1 MNDMAVNSI
10 GGVRMLNSR
19 NSRRLFALWLAWFP
33 IAASAH
39 HSLLGYDPG
48 ELIELQGEI
57 TEVFWRNPHVR
68 VSLRTVD
75 ENGEERVWDIESSPV
90 TTMERRGI
98 SSDFFNVGD
107 TIHVAANPSKT
118 FENSLRPVL
127 ITLSNGEAVVFD
139 QESAAANGLLDASS
153 LRANATPLAGD
164 AADSDAT
171 GIFRVWTNRDRHWMQ
186 DVRPWWARVH
196 PLTESAQ
203 QKLDAWDQTTDDP
216 AAQCI
221 PAGMPEAM
229 LMPFPIEF
237 IEAGDEIVLNI
248 EEWDNSRTIHLVD
261 DRNADAPSSHLGY
274 SVGRWEGDTLT
285 VETDQVDY
293 AFFNDQ
299 GIPQSEALTIVERFT
314 LSENDTKL
322 DWMATVTDPETF
334 TEPISMPEFH
344 WDWIPGQELKLYNC
358 TVDDE

>member
-1 MNDMAVNSI
+1 M
-10 GGVRMLNSR
+10 
-19 NSRRLFALWLAWFP
+19 
-33 IAASAH
+33 
-39 HSLLGYDPG
+39 
-48 ELIELQGEI
+48 
-57 TEVFWRNPHVR
+57 
-68 VSLRTVD
+68 
-75 ENGEERVWDIESSPV
+75 
-90 TTMERRGI
+90 
-98 SSDFFNVGD
+98 
-107 TIHVAANPSKT
+107 
-118 FENSLRPVL
+118 
-127 ITLSNGEAVVFD
+127 FD
-139 QESAAANGLLDASS
+139 QESAAANGLLDANS
-153 LRANATPLAGD
+153 LRANAAPLAGD

-203 QKLDAWDQTTDDP
+203 QKLDAWDQETDDF

-237 IEAGDEIVLNI
+237 IDAGDEIVLNI

-261 DRNADAPSSHLGY
+261 DPNADAPSSHLGY
-274 SVGRWEGDTLT
+274 SVGRWEGDTLI